1 MKKRLK
7 FKNEVMDTIC
17 DINLCLFVMVLISK
31 GTLLLYPFIIT
42 AIISFILMFMF
53 GGLFNGR

>member
-31 GTLLLYPFIIT
+31 GTLLLYPFIIS

-53 GGLFNGR
+53 GGLFSR

>member
-7 FKNEVMDTIC
+7 FKNEIMDTIC
-17 DINLCLFVMVLISK
+17 DINLCLFIMVLISK
-31 GTLLLYPFIIT
+31 GTLLLYPFIIS

-53 GGLFNGR
+53 GGLFSR

>member
-17 DINLCLFVMVLISK
+17 DINLCLFIMVLISK
-31 GTLLLYPFIIT
+31 GTLLLYPFIIS
-42 AIISFILMFMF
+42 AIISFILMLMF
-53 GGLFNGR
+53 GGLFSR

>member
-17 DINLCLFVMVLISK
+17 DINLCLFVIVLISK
-31 GTLLLYPFIIT
+31 GTLFVYPAIIT
-42 AIISFILMFMF
+42 AIISFILMLFF
-53 GGLFNGR
+53 GGLFK

>member
-17 DINLCLFVMVLISK
+17 DINLCLFIMVLISK
-31 GTLLLYPFIIT
+31 GTLLLYPFIIS

-53 GGLFNGR
+53 GGLFSR

>member
-17 DINLCLFVMVLISK
+17 DINLCLFIMVIISK
-31 GTLLLYPFIIT
+31 GTLLLYPFIIS
-42 AIISFILMFMF
+42 AIISFILMLMF
-53 GGLFNGR
+53 GGLFSR

>member
-17 DINLCLFVMVLISK
+17 DINLCLFIMVLISK
-31 GTLLLYPFIIT
+31 GTLLLYPFIICT
-42 AIISFILMFMF
+42 IISFILMLMF
-53 GGLFNGR
+53 GGLFSR

>member
-17 DINLCLFVMVLISK
+17 DINLCLFIMVLISK
-31 GTLLLYPFIIT
+31 GTLLLYPFIISV
-42 AIISFILMFMF
+42 IISFILMLMF
-53 GGLFNGR
+53 GGLFSR

>member
-17 DINLCLFVMVLISK
+17 DINFCLFMIVLISK
-31 GTLLLYPFIIT
+31 GTLLLYPFIISV
-42 AIISFILMFMF
+42 IISFILMLMF
-53 GGLFNGR
+53 GGLFSR

>member
-17 DINLCLFVMVLISK
+17 DINLCLFIMVLISK
-31 GTLLLYPFIIT
+31 GTLLLYPFIICV
-42 AIISFILMFMF
+42 IISFILMLMF
-53 GGLFNGR
+53 GGLFSR

>member
-17 DINLCLFVMVLISK
+17 DINFCLFMIVLIIK
-31 GTLLLYPFIIT
+31 GTLLLYPFIIS
-42 AIISFILMFMF
+42 AIISFILMLMF
-53 GGLFNGR
+53 GGLFSR